1 MTEVINKKG
10 ELAKDQDGMMVLVNE
25 KEQAFRA
32 DEPVIA
38 IWQMCDGTRT
48 KEDICSIVTEQTG
61 MTAEDAEKI
70 VSDVIGKLREC
81 KLVV

>member
-10 ELAKDQDGMMVLVNE
+10 ELAKDENGTMVLVNE
-25 KEQAFRA
+25 KEQTFRT

-48 KEDICSIVTEQTG
+48 KEDICTVVKEQTG
-61 MTAEDAEKI
+61 VTAEDAEKI
-70 VSDVIGKLREC
+70 VSDVIGKLREVE
-81 KLVV
+81 LVT